1 MLSRFGV
8 TTAASGSLP
17 TIQEQWPTGRITTGI
32 AMPRSCML
40 RPRVRTS
47 GTRNNSRRATVAAV
61 YDRRRLTAGDLT
73 QLRTVGGHFLGLRA
87 AALALRVLRLRAAA
101 LALRVL
107 GLRAAALALRVLGLR
122 AAALALRVLRLRA
135 AALALRV
142 LRLRAAALALRGP
155 PLQCYVHWSLE
166 SIFSE

>member
-17 TIQEQWPTGRITTGI
+17 TIQEQWPAGRITTGI

-47 GTRNNSRRATVAAV
+47 GTRNNSRRATVP
-61 YDRRRLTAGDLT
+61 RSMTAGDLT
-73 QLRTVGGHFLGLRA
+73 QSRTVGGHFLG
-87 AALALRVLRLRAAA
+87 LRAAA

-122 AAALALRVLRLRA
+122 AAALALRVLGLRA

-142 LRLRAAALALRGP
+142 LGLRAAALLRG
-155 PLQCYVHWSLE
+155 
-166 SIFSE
+166 

>member
-1 MLSRFGV
+1 
-8 TTAASGSLP
+8 
-17 TIQEQWPTGRITTGI
+17 
-32 AMPRSCML
+32 ML

-87 AALALRVLRLRAAA
+87 AALALRVL
-101 LALRVL
+101 
-107 GLRAAALALRVLGLR
+107 GLR

-135 AALALRV
+135 AAL
-142 LRLRAAALALRGP
+142 LRGP

-166 SIFSE
+166 SIFSESVLLFPAFPEELALESLCLF

>member
-73 QLRTVGGHFLGLRA
+73 QLRTVGGHFL
-87 AALALRVLRLRAAA
+87 
-101 LALRVL
+101 
-107 GLRAAALALRVLGLR
+107 
-122 AAALALRVLRLRA
+122 RLRA

-142 LRLRAAALALRGP
+142 LRLRAAALLRGP

-166 SIFSE
+166 SIFSESVLLFPAFPEELALESLCLF

>member
-47 GTRNNSRRATVAAV
+47 GTRNNSRRATVTAV
-61 YDRRRLTAGDLT
+61 REAQAR
-73 QLRTVGGHFLGLRA
+73 
-87 AALALRVLRLRAAA
+87 
-101 LALRVL
+101 
-107 GLRAAALALRVLGLR
+107 
-122 AAALALRVLRLRA
+122 
-135 AALALRV
+135 
-142 LRLRAAALALRGP
+142 LALRGP

-166 SIFSE
+166 SIFSESVLLFPAFPEELALESL

>member
-17 TIQEQWPTGRITTGI
+17 TIQEQWPAGRITTGI

-47 GTRNNSRRATVAAV
+47 GTRNNSRRATVP
-61 YDRRRLTAGDLT
+61 RSMTAGDLT

-87 AALALRVLRLRAAA
+87 AALALRVL
-101 LALRVL
+101 
-107 GLRAAALALRVLGLR
+107 GLRAAAL
-122 AAALALRVLRLRA
+122 
-135 AALALRV
+135 
-142 LRLRAAALALRGP
+142 LRGP

-166 SIFSE
+166 SIFSESVLLFPAFPAELALESLGLI